1 MSKNKGKYEEVLK
14 MDLVRHTYRD
24 SIQIDIISIESI
36 LGELANEELCE
47 YTFERLTRN
56 EIQTKRNKLTKYN
69 DHLYEYIE
77 INLVNNYKKN
87 QCEFLIS
94 APKIEINGYTYV
106 NDKCYV
112 KDYCNLI
119 SVPGKDAISDILT
132 MIYYGVFS
140 YNNLDVKSMYTPIE
154 KTDNHMEWID
164 TFVDLYFNKDSFDIV
179 FRDAFSSLNDTV
191 KYRKLKE
198 IQSTLET
205 VYWYGSEFIA
215 KNTQKAIKISFEFT
229 DRSIF
234 EDGVFK
240 SFHEINSPAVYID
253 GSIIASSVWIK
264 VFNNVY
270 PMNANTNIKVIKET
284 SMYETFK
291 SLISDFLDLLK

>member
-36 LGELANEELCE
+36 LGELSNEELCE

-56 EIQTKRNKLTKYN
+56 EVQTKRNKLAKYN

-77 INLVNNYKKN
+77 IHLVNNYKKN
-87 QCEFLIS
+87 QCEFLIG

-119 SVPGKDAISDILT
+119 SVPSKDAISDILT

-240 SFHEINSPAVYID
+240 SFHEINSPVVYID
-253 GSIIASSVWIK
+253 GSTIASSPWIK

-284 SMYETFK
+284 SMYEAFK
-291 SLISDFLDLLK
+291 SLINDFLDLLK